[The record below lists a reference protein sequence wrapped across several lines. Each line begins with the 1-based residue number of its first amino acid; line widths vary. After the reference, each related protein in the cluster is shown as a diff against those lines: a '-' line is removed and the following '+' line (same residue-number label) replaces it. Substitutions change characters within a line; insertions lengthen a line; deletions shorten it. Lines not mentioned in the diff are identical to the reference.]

1 MEINPSDDR
10 CIEKQRKKPTLPKA
24 TIISLFARQCSF
36 SCFFFLFCFVLSF
49 FLLLL
54 LLLVLLY
61 IYCIFC
67 LVSLTVIFTI
77 YRFFHYVFCADVN
90 ECEQYN
96 KGGCSHDCINT
107 AGSFYCKCPTGF
119 QLNKKGI
126 CEGNTIDTNVF
137 E

>member
-1 MEINPSDDR
+1 MIAALRSN
-10 CIEKQRKKPTLPKA
+10 EKNRHFQRRL
-24 TIISLFARQCSF
+24 LFHYLLASALSF
-36 SCFFFLFCFVLSF
+36 VFFFFFFLFCFVF
-49 FLLLL
+49 FLLLLL

-61 IYCIFC
+61 VYCIFC

>member
-1 MEINPSDDR
+1 MIAALRSN
-10 CIEKQRKKPTLPKA
+10 EKNRHFQRRLLFHYLLA
-24 TIISLFARQCSF
+24 SALSLVF
-36 SCFFFLFCFVLSF
+36 FCFVCFVS

-54 LLLVLLY
+54 LLLVLLF
-61 IYCIFC
+61 IYSIFC

-77 YRFFHYVFCADVN
+77 YRFFHYVFYADVN

-126 CEGNTIDTNVF
+126 CEGNTINTNVF